1 MKRLFLC
8 LAVATVALVGQ
19 AQPRSGTFSLIPRVG
34 VSLSKLNSSEIL
46 RNIDGGGGEVLKSRY
61 KPGFVVGADAQ
72 YQIGDRGAVSLGVF
86 YTRQGERFDDM
97 ADKTVKEDRSVIFS
111 GAHNIHLNL
120 DYINV
125 PLMAHLYLADGL
137 SFNSGVQVGFLVGA
151 KSYQELTGYTETPN
165 VQTGEVTRVYDKLPN
180 GTELNG
186 YEQKDNV
193 KSAYKKVALSIP
205 IGISYE
211 YMNVVLEARYNVG
224 LTKANEFGSKD
235 RTFLFTVGYKFDL

>member
-1 MKRLFLC
+1 
-8 LAVATVALVGQ
+8 
-19 AQPRSGTFSLIPRVG
+19 
-34 VSLSKLNSSEIL
+34 
-46 RNIDGGGGEVLKSRY
+46 
-61 KPGFVVGADAQ
+61 
-72 YQIGDRGAVSLGVF
+72 
-86 YTRQGERFDDM
+86 M

-211 YMNVVLEARYNVG
+211 YMNVVLDARYNVG